1 MIHHV
6 HLYIQWEQVAKFDF
20 FKGGEINITEK
31 YIHNVLQQLTLLSFK
46 TLLSPQKETPIHN
59 QLLPVL
65 TTPQLMATTSL
76 HCFYEFADSGNFM

>member
-1 MIHHV
+1 MCIFIYSENRWQN
-6 HLYIQWEQVAKFDF
+6 LIF
-20 FKGGEINITEK
+20 FKGGEIHITEK

-65 TTPQLMATTSL
+65 TTPQLMATTNL
-76 HCFYEFADSGNFM
+76 HCFYEFAYSGNFM